1 MQTVYL
7 GLGSNTNFHNESSLT
22 LLEKACF
29 DLKKI
34 MSNVEVSSVYR
45 TKPMYVED
53 QNDFY
58 NMVVSGQ
65 VLDDEDPFEFLK
77 KINQIEATYGRDR
90 AKEIRFGP
98 RSLDIDIEIFG
109 NKKINTDVLQIPHP
123 RVKETAFVLYPL
135 LEVLK
140 KNADDLLIEEYES
153 YLKNVD
159 SSLIEKIN

>member
-1 MQTVYL
+1 
-7 GLGSNTNFHNESSLT
+7 
-22 LLEKACF
+22 
-29 DLKKI
+29 
-34 MSNVEVSSVYR
+34 
-45 TKPMYVED
+45 
-53 QNDFY
+53 
-58 NMVVSGQ
+58 MVVSGQ

-123 RVKETAFVLYPL
+123 RVKERAFVLYPL

>member
-22 LLEKACF
+22 WLEKACV

-123 RVKETAFVLYPL
+123 IVKERAFVLYPL

>member
-22 LLEKACF
+22 LLEKACSA
-29 DLKKI
+29 LKEI
-34 MSNVEVSSVYR
+34 MEDVKVSSVYR

-53 QNDFY
+53 QDDFY

-65 VLDDEDPFEFLK
+65 VLDEENPFGFLK
-77 KINQIEATYGRDR
+77 KINKIEADFGRDR

-109 NKKINTDVLQIPHP
+109 NQKINTEILQIPHP
-123 RVKETAFVLYPL
+123 RVKERAFVLYPL

-140 KNADDLLIEEYES
+140 KNADDLLVKEYES

-159 SSLIEKIN
+159 SSSIEKIN

>member
-123 RVKETAFVLYPL
+123 RVKERAFVLYPL

-153 YLKNVD
+153 YLINVD